1 MIPDNTDAQDATDM
15 ARLVD
20 GHDPAL
26 NSLMERHSEKLFHYL
41 IRQLQSEAEAAD
53 LAQETFV
60 KVYQNRARFDPKNR
74 FSTWLYTI
82 ATNLT
87 RDRFRWRARHPQV
100 ALDGEN
106 ETTGGTLGDTLPD
119 EKPGPVEEMQRAER
133 ADAVRD
139 AIAHL
144 PEDLRT
150 AIILSEYEGRSQAEI
165 AAISGCSVKAVEG
178 RVFRARQLLRARL
191 ASVVDS
197 R

>member
-1 MIPDNTDAQDATDM
+1 
-15 ARLVD
+15 
-20 GHDPAL
+20 
-26 NSLMERHSEKLFHYL
+26 
-41 IRQLQSEAEAAD
+41 
-53 LAQETFV
+53 
-60 KVYQNRARFDPKNR
+60 
-74 FSTWLYTI
+74 
-82 ATNLT
+82 LT